1 MTRSRVLK
9 VSESGCLP
17 GQPRRAFRRHK
28 IPLLSYPGFPEK
40 NYSRKSGNNMLF
52 EIPSSSSLSG
62 AALAYL
68 GDSVLELI
76 ARQYLLSTGVTDVG
90 KLNSLALSYVKATA
104 QSDAMENLLPVLTA
118 EEAAVF
124 RRGRNS
130 HSIAI
135 PKSAKAGQYR
145 RATGMEAL
153 FAWLYING
161 RTDRMKELFTVGF
174 IGENGEG

>member
-1 MTRSRVLK
+1 
-9 VSESGCLP
+9 
-17 GQPRRAFRRHK
+17 
-28 IPLLSYPGFPEK
+28 
-40 NYSRKSGNNMLF
+40 MLF
-52 EIPSSSSLSG
+52 EIPSPSSLSG

-90 KLNSLALSYVKATA
+90 KLNALALSYVKATA
-104 QSDAMENLLPVLTA
+104 QSDAMENLLPFLTA

-174 IGENGEG
+174 IREVGEE

>member
-1 MTRSRVLK
+1 
-9 VSESGCLP
+9 
-17 GQPRRAFRRHK
+17 
-28 IPLLSYPGFPEK
+28 
-40 NYSRKSGNNMLF
+40 MLF

-130 HSIAI
+130 HS

-174 IGENGEG
+174 IGEKGEG

>member
-1 MTRSRVLK
+1 
-9 VSESGCLP
+9 
-17 GQPRRAFRRHK
+17 
-28 IPLLSYPGFPEK
+28 
-40 NYSRKSGNNMLF
+40 MLF

-130 HSIAI
+130 HGIAI
-135 PKSAKAGQYR
+135 PKSAIRISCRPIPGVQ
-145 RATGMEAL
+145 
-153 FAWLYING
+153 
-161 RTDRMKELFTVGF
+161 
-174 IGENGEG
+174 